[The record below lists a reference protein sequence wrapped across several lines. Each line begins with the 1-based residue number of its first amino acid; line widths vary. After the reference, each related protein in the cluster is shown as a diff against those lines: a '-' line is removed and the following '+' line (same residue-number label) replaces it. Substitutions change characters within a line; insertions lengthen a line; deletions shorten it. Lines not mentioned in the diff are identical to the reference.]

1 MDMDRDI
8 SRRNMLAL
16 SAAAVTVICIASAFV
31 SILKVIRLEPAI
43 VFKG

>member
-1 MDMDRDI
+1 
-8 SRRNMLAL
+8 
-16 SAAAVTVICIASAFV
+16 VICVFAAMI